1 MKKLMFKLAVATSV
15 AFGAQAILAQEM
27 GEEAPEETA
36 AEEVA
41 AEETAVEEESP
52 AEAIAE
58 YIAENNG
65 TDQGLEI
72 VEKEQKGQQ
81 AESITAEDASTAMTK
96 WLAENGYS
104 QTLDHE
110 RGSIIQVGVAQDLSI
125 DPVDEDFTSKRE
137 MLYREAQ
144 LRAKIA
150 IANMIESHIEASNYK
165 KGLDPDEL
173 KKFDQAHAQE
183 INQYNEQYLKVK
195 KMLVEAD
202 INNTASLV
210 RNALKTDQV
219 VMAVNKA
226 MGRLKDASNDGTLND
241 VDKKKYEKIKV
252 EYDVAFGRKAD
263 LEEMRN
269 REFPDSE
276 QMAKIETI
284 VRMKL
289 HGVIPIH
296 EIESYEKKKN
306 RYQVAVAMIWS
317 PKLQDRAAKMLTR
330 QKVEG
335 AKPTEDRT
343 LSEYLNANAKELAS
357 MVGAR
362 QFVDKN
368 GKLYF
373 IGISSQDVD
382 EENVIQDDKNKVM
395 ADKMAIQA
403 VVASLFVEG
412 NGYTKAQ
419 MKLFKYNLK
428 EKGSDIEKVIVE
440 NMDEST
446 AGLTSIGGLGKVYST
461 NQVHPIT
468 GKEIYIS
475 VAAIDSELA
484 ARAPA
489 IKKMWDVQAV
499 KTMRDMNYIKGLSQ
513 GAEDAYQEAK
523 HSKVDFERGRTKA
536 RIEIN
541 EEVERLQNE
550 EKGVKKV
557 KKVPAKKV
565 KKTAKEGIFSGKA
578 KHSDDF

>member
-65 TDQGLEI
+65 KDEGIEI
-72 VEKEQKGQQ
+72 VEKEQEGQQ
-81 AESITAEDASTAMTK
+81 AESITAEDAETAMTK

-104 QTLDHE
+104 QTLDPE
-110 RGSIIQVGVAQDLSI
+110 RGCIIQMGVAQDLSI

-150 IANMIESHIEASNYK
+150 IAGMIESQIDASNYK

-202 INNTASLV
+202 INSTASLV

-219 VMAVNKA
+219 VADVNKV
-226 MGRLKDASNDGTLND
+226 MGRLEYASNNGTLD
-241 VDKKKYEKIKV
+241 DTDKKNYEKIKV
-252 EYDVAFGRKAD
+252 EYDVAVGRKAD

-296 EIESYEKKKN
+296 EIESYKNN

-428 EKGSDIEKVIVE
+428 EKGGDIEKVIVE

-461 NQVHPIT
+461 KQVHPIT

-513 GAEDAYQEAK
+513 GAEDAFQEAK

-536 RIEIN
+536 RTEIN

-550 EKGVKKV
+550 ENGVKKV